1 MSGNPSLSML
11 DANLFASLSALT
23 TLDVSS
29 NGLGGLPAGLFSG
42 IENADFNGLT
52 ALTTLNL
59 SDNNISELPA
69 GVFSGLTNLTG
80 VDVSGNPKD
89 AAELFTLTAT
99 AVLTTAPSDGVR
111 GMAVVEVVQGAPF
124 EMTATVTIS
133 GGTFPDGA
141 PSVTLATGA
150 TRSDAFAVA
159 SNDLSTM
166 ITVTLTS
173 PENATIDDD
182 FNVDGTGYSGF
193 ELASG
198 AALNFGQGICGRTPQ
213 VRDAIVTGLNAMEDL
228 DGITCETVTNALL
241 RRIEELALSGQTIG
255 SLLSGDFAGLSR
267 LTTLDVSSNGLAG
280 LPEDIFIDLG
290 ALMTL
295 DVSSNALT
303 ELDTD
308 VFAALSALTTLNMS
322 GNPSLSMLDANLF
335 ASLSA
340 LTTLDVSSNGLEG
353 LPAGLFSGIENAD
366 FNGLTALT
374 TLDLSD
380 NNISE
385 LPAGVFS
392 GLTNLTGVDVSG
404 NPKDAAELFTL
415 TATAVLTTEPSD
427 GAEGMAVVEVVQG
440 VPFEV
445 TAMVTISGGT
455 FPDGAPSVTLATGA
469 THSDVFAVAPND
481 LSTMITVTLTSPD
494 NTTIDDDFD
503 IDGTGYSGFELASG
517 TALTFGQGICGR
529 TPQVRDAIVTGLNAL
544 EDLNGITC
552 ETVTNALLTRIEEL
566 ALGGQTIGS
575 LLPGDFAG
583 LSRLTTLDVSSNG
596 LAALPEDIFID
607 LGALMTLDVS
617 SNALTELDAGV
628 FSALTSLETLN
639 VSGNPS
645 LSMLDAN
652 LFVSLS
658 ALTTLDVSS
667 NGLGGLPAGLFSG
680 IENADFNGLTALT
693 TLDLS
698 DNNISELPAGVF
710 SGLTNLTGVDVSGN
724 PKDAAELFTLT
735 ATAVLTTAPSD
746 GVRGMAVVEVVQG
759 APFEVTAMVA
769 ISGGTFPNGAPS
781 VTLATGATRSAAFAV
796 EPE

>member
-1 MSGNPSLSML
+1 MRTS
-11 DANLFASLSALT
+11 T
-23 TLDVSS
+23 
-29 NGLGGLPAGLFSG
+29 
-42 IENADFNGLT
+42 GLT
-52 ALTTLNL
+52 ALTTLN
-59 SDNNISELPA
+59 
-69 GVFSGLTNLTG
+69 
-80 VDVSGNPKD
+80 
-89 AAELFTLTAT
+89 
-99 AVLTTAPSDGVR
+99 
-111 GMAVVEVVQGAPF
+111 
-124 EMTATVTIS
+124 
-133 GGTFPDGA
+133 
-141 PSVTLATGA
+141 
-150 TRSDAFAVA
+150 
-159 SNDLSTM
+159 
-166 ITVTLTS
+166 
-173 PENATIDDD
+173 
-182 FNVDGTGYSGF
+182 
-193 ELASG
+193 
-198 AALNFGQGICGRTPQ
+198 
-213 VRDAIVTGLNAMEDL
+213 
-228 DGITCETVTNALL
+228 
-241 RRIEELALSGQTIG
+241 
-255 SLLSGDFAGLSR
+255 
-267 LTTLDVSSNGLAG
+267 
-280 LPEDIFIDLG
+280 
-290 ALMTL
+290 
-295 DVSSNALT
+295 
-303 ELDTD
+303 
-308 VFAALSALTTLNMS
+308 
-322 GNPSLSMLDANLF
+322 
-335 ASLSA
+335 
-340 LTTLDVSSNGLEG
+340 
-353 LPAGLFSGIENAD
+353 
-366 FNGLTALT
+366 
-374 TLDLSD
+374 LSD

-667 NGLGGLPAGLFSG
+667 NALTGLPAGVFSG
-680 IENADFNGLTALT
+680 IGNGDFAGLTALT

-710 SGLTNLTGVDVSGN
+710 SGLTSLTGVDVSGN

-759 APFEVTAMVA
+759 APFEMTATVT
-769 ISGGTFPNGAPS
+769 ISGGTFPDGAPS
-781 VTLATGATRSAAFAV
+781 VTLATGATRSDAFAV
-796 EPE
+796 ASNDLSTMITVTLTSPENATIDDDFNVDGTGYSGFELASGAALNFGQGICGRTPQVRDAIVTGLNAMEDLDGITCETVTNALLRRIEELALSGQTIGSLLSGDFAGLSRVDNAGFKFQRLSRAARGHLHRSRGSDDVECKFQCLNGAGYGRIRHP